1 MPTKNVTR
9 RRGRPASAS
18 FSAKSKARSKP
29 HAPPAANRVKARAVA
44 QRTPEHNTDADWQS
58 DPRGLSRAHQRVAT
72 DTGAR
77 VSRAKPE
84 LDDGATRAA
93 RTAPAADR
101 IRLQKALADS
111 GIAARRDCE
120 QLILNGRIQLNGR
133 NVTELPCFI
142 DPEKDVVALDGVP
155 QDLSASI
162 VRKHKGSSAEVRTYV
177 LINKPKGMITTAK
190 DPEGRPTVLQMVPHA
205 IRERERLFPVGR
217 LDADST
223 GLLLLTND
231 GDLAYQLTHPK
242 FGVVKEYRVT
252 TTGLAGEEQLAQL
265 KRGVY
270 LLNPAATGE
279 TRAKR
284 TNLEEVRVLKRFV
297 DRSRG
302 DRTVLS
308 IKLREG
314 QNREIRRLLARVG
327 LKVRDLERI
336 AIGPLRDAALKP
348 GQCKLLGKRDVEK
361 LRAAVLSTKGNF

>member
-1 MPTKNVTR
+1 MSTR
-9 RRGRPASAS
+9 NRKPGGSFARAKRSATVQRGAIARARKPAG
-18 FSAKSKARSKP
+18 KARTEAADAKTSS
-29 HAPPAANRVKARAVA
+29 AFANRNELIA
-44 QRTPEHNTDADWQS
+44 QTGH
-58 DPRGLSRAHQRVAT
+58 AH
-72 DTGAR
+72 G
-77 VSRAKPE
+77 K
-84 LDDGATRAA
+84 L
-93 RTAPAADR
+93 PAGGV
-101 IRLQKALADS
+101 RLQKALADA

-120 QLILNGRIQLNGR
+120 QLILNGRIQLNGV
-133 NVTELPCFI
+133 NVLELPCFI
-142 DPEKDVVALDGVP
+142 DPEKDVVSMDGVP

-162 VRKHKGSSAEVRTYV
+162 VRKRAGGEAHAHTYV
-177 LINKPKGMITTAK
+177 LINKPKGMITTAR

-242 FGVVKEYRVT
+242 FGVLKEYRVI
-252 TTGLAGEEQLAQL
+252 TTGLAGDEQLAQL
-265 KRGVY
+265 KRGLY
-270 LLNPAATGE
+270 LLNPEKGGQ

-284 TNLEEVRVLKRFV
+284 AVLEHVRVVKRFV

-327 LKVRDLERI
+327 LKVRDLERV
-336 AIGPLRDAALKP
+336 AIGPLKAIELKP
-348 GQCKLLGKRDVEK
+348 GQCKLLGKRDVDK
-361 LRAAVLSTKGNF
+361 LRAAVLSTD